1 VWEQHGRRVQVVVA
15 TLTGAHEDH
24 VIGSLGR
31 CGASGDSATELQ
43 TLRLGGDLSVSGAAE
58 AEK

>member
-1 VWEQHGRRVQVVVA
+1 VVVA